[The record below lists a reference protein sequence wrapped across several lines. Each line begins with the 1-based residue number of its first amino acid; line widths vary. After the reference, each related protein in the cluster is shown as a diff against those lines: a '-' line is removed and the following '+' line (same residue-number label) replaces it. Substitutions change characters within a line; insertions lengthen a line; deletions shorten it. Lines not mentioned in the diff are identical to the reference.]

1 MMPSILPFPNK
12 FHTKKQYFLFSYFL
26 FSEFFPVHETLFFSF
41 FSVSVYFLR
50 YLDSYFYCISSILHY
65 EERCQMH
72 KDSLRLA
79 NTPVKSFLRN
89 TVVLFNVM
97 SSGCS
102 LIHADFPFVLSSVPN
117 KVMRA
122 QQMFRNVLQT

>member
-1 MMPSILPFPNK
+1 
-12 FHTKKQYFLFSYFL
+12 
-26 FSEFFPVHETLFFSF
+26 
-41 FSVSVYFLR
+41 
-50 YLDSYFYCISSILHY
+50 
-65 EERCQMH
+65 MH
-72 KDSLRLA
+72 KGSLRLA

-102 LIHADFPFVLSSVPN
+102 LIHADFSFVLSSVPN
-117 KVMRA
+117 KLMRA